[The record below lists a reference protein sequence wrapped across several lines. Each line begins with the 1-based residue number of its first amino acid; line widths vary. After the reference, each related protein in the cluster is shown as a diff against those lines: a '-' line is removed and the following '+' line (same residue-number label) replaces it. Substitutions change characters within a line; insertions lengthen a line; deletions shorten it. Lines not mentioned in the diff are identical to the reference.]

1 MLAAFVAVALG
12 LAACGD
18 NGSSALPPSQLN
30 AQAGDARFT
39 LSFSGSSDV
48 EYWLFAAPRSDIDGN
63 NWSLTP
69 GARSATKL
77 SSPYVLCGLDNET
90 TYWLFMNGRKDGGP
104 GGPSS
109 EKISVTPR
117 PAGDHW
123 ESLSLAPR
131 AAGEV
136 FATNGVAM
144 ARLSTCPARAA
155 LATDGRFVSVS
166 DKGHINY
173 SNDGKSWQAATLP
186 SAWSGSLTAVAGYA
200 SNLNTPADPGLNFVA
215 VGAMGASLT
224 SKDGINWTLARAP
237 NESLPD
243 LHAITALSTSFV
255 AVGAKGSIRSTSDG
269 LSWTERN
276 SGTLEQLN
284 AIGIGNNR
292 LFAAGNAG
300 TLLLSNDSGTTWS
313 SINLPEVSGV
323 DLRAIGH
330 GYLRGSTA
338 TDVDRFLVGGSGG
351 YIASTSDGGSTWS
364 AQRIPGASTILGIG
378 RTSRYLAIDDLG
390 QVFTSTDGLAWA
402 LQTTPKLLGARSFL
416 SFDWGYLVGASDGRL
431 YGSW

>member
-18 NGSSALPPSQLN
+18 NGSSAPPPSQLN

-224 SKDGINWTLARAP
+224 SKDGINWTLAQAP

-243 LHAITALSTSFV
+243 LHAITALSSSFV

-351 YIASTSDGGSTWS
+351 YIAATSDGGSTWS
-364 AQRIPGASTILGIG
+364 AQRIPGASTILG
-378 RTSRYLAIDDLG
+378 
-390 QVFTSTDGLAWA
+390 
-402 LQTTPKLLGARSFL
+402 
-416 SFDWGYLVGASDGRL
+416 
-431 YGSW
+431 